1 VRDLRADYHAAHGA
15 TALTTDGE
23 LQRLGRAA
31 VQLEHAGRFDE
42 AVVAYQRLLARFP
55 DLPDTWFNLAVLQR
69 RLRQFDAALASY
81 RQALDRGVAQP
92 EEAHLNRAVIYSD
105 VLRQEATAVA
115 ELQAALALNPRYV
128 PALLNL
134 ANLHEDL
141 GHRDEGAALY
151 ERALVIDPQCHSAL
165 ARLAALRTSTGP
177 DADILQRVR
186 TSLARNDIAPADR
199 ASLGFVLGTALEK
212 AGAYDESFAAV
223 VEANRQSR
231 LSAGPAGARYDRAR
245 QERFVDELI
254 AAFPAPV
261 GKTPTTG
268 NQTQPAGIAP
278 AMQPIFV
285 CGMFRSGSTL
295 VEQILAG
302 HPRIAAGGEIDFLP
316 TIVRTELAPF
326 PASMSGFTPQQA
338 ADLAARYRE
347 LLTRLHPGVERVVDK
362 RPDNFL
368 YLGLIKTL
376 FPDARIVHTTRDP
389 LDVCLSVFFLH
400 LDHQMPYALDLL
412 DIGHYYGQYRRLM
425 AHWHSLYGDDI
436 IDIHYDELVRE
447 PRPVVERMLASCGLD
462 WDDAC
467 MDFHER
473 ANAVKTASV
482 WQVRQP
488 LYQHASGRARN
499 FARHLEALS
508 TYLDQTTAR

>member
-1 VRDLRADYHAAHGA
+1 
-15 TALTTDGE
+15 
-23 LQRLGRAA
+23 
-31 VQLEHAGRFDE
+31 VQLEQAGRLDE
-42 AVVAYQRLLARFP
+42 AVAAYQSLLGRFP

-81 RQALDRGVAQP
+81 QQALDYGMTQP

-105 VLRQEATAVA
+105 FLSQHETALA
-115 ELQAALALNPRYV
+115 ELQAALALNPQYV

-141 GHRDEGAALY
+141 GHRDDAAALY
-151 ERALVIDPQCHSAL
+151 ERALFIDPLCHSAL
-165 ARLAALRTSTGP
+165 ARLAALRTAAGA
-177 DADILQRVR
+177 DADLLQRIR
-186 TSLARNDIAPADR
+186 RSLARNDVAAADR
-199 ASLGFVLGTALEK
+199 ATLGFVLGAALEK
-212 AGAYDESFAAV
+212 AGEHDESFAAI

-231 LSAGPAGARYDRAR
+231 LSAGPQGAPYDRDR
-245 QERFVDELI
+245 HERFVDDLI
-254 AAFPAPV
+254 AAFPVPPV
-261 GKTPTTG
+261 KTPTTIS
-268 NQTQPAGIAP
+268 QPRSRAIAP
-278 AMQPIFV
+278 AAQPIFV

-302 HPRIAAGGEIDFLP
+302 HPSIKAGGEIDFLP

-326 PASMSGFTPQQA
+326 PASMSGLTPQQT
-338 ADLAARYRE
+338 DQLAARYLE
-347 LLTRLHPGVERVVDK
+347 LLARLHPGAERVVDK

-376 FPDARIVHTTRDP
+376 FPDARIVHTTRDS

-400 LDHQMPYALDLL
+400 LDHQMSYALDLL
-412 DIGHYYGQYRRLM
+412 DIGHYYRQYRRLM

-436 IDIHYDELVRE
+436 IDVHYDALVRE
-447 PRPVVERMLASCGLD
+447 PRPVVEHMLASCGLQ
-462 WDDAC
+462 WDEDCLA
-467 MDFHER
+467 FHQR
-473 ANAVKTASV
+473 SNAVKTASV

-499 FARHLEALS
+499 YARHLEALHA
-508 TYLDQTTAR
+508 YLSETAAR

>member
-1 VRDLRADYHAAHGA
+1 LRADYHADHEV
-15 TALTTDGE
+15 TALTKDGE
-23 LQRLGRAA
+23 LQQLGRAA
-31 VQLEHAGRFDE
+31 VQLEQAGRLDE
-42 AVVAYQRLLARFP
+42 AVAAYQRLLARFP

-69 RLRQFDAALASY
+69 RLQQFDAALASY

-92 EEAHLNRAVIYSD
+92 EEAHLNRAVIHAD
-105 VLRQEATAVA
+105 FLRQDEPARV

-141 GHRDEGAALY
+141 GQRDEAAALY
-151 ERALVIDPQCHSAL
+151 ERALDVDPQCHSAL
-165 ARLAALRTSTGP
+165 ARLAVLRTTAGP

-186 TSLARNDIAPADR
+186 TSLARQEVAPADR
-199 ASLGFVLGTALEK
+199 ANLGFALGAALEK
-212 AGAYDESFAAV
+212 AGAYDESFAAI

-231 LSAGPAGARYDRAR
+231 LSAGPGGASYDRDR
-245 QERFVDELI
+245 HERFVDDLI

-261 GKTPTTG
+261 GMTLATG
-268 NQTQPAGIAP
+268 SKPQQADVATAV
-278 AMQPIFV
+278 QPIFV

-302 HPRIAAGGEIDFLP
+302 HPEIAAGGEIEFLP
-316 TIVRTELAPF
+316 AIVRAELAPF
-326 PASMSGFTPQQA
+326 PGSMSRFTPPQA
-338 ADLAARYRE
+338 GNLAARYLA
-347 LLTRLHPGVERVVDK
+347 LLTRLHPGAERVVDK

-389 LDVCLSVFFLH
+389 LDLCLSIFFLH

-412 DIGHYYGQYRRLM
+412 DIGHYYRQYRRLM

-436 IDIHYDELVRE
+436 IDVHYDDLVRE
-447 PRPVVERMLASCGLD
+447 PRPVIERVLEACGLG

-467 MDFHER
+467 LDFHAR

-488 LYQHASGRARN
+488 LYRHASGRARN

-508 TYLDQTTAR
+508 AYLDETAAR